1 METRQPGLDGAAV
14 DRIDR
19 RADVLAAPG
28 PQADHVN
35 FDANKDRDM
44 LRLLGLNPIARAVV
58 GVGLLAIGL
67 GTNRL
72 LLTIVGAVVLAVSA
86 ITLLPGSKTRS
97 RDR

>member
-1 METRQPGLDGAAV
+1 
-14 DRIDR
+14 
-19 RADVLAAPG
+19 
-28 PQADHVN
+28 
-35 FDANKDRDM
+35 M

-58 GVGLLAIGL
+58 GVALLAIGL
-67 GTNRL
+67 GTHRL